1 MTSALSALASA
12 TATFDVVR
20 AGVTT
25 DVATGNVV
33 PNTEQVVVSL
43 FLKSDRVRGTAFPGI
58 EVQEIVYDGYAI
70 EALDSRIMVGTTG
83 TINFAGEGT
92 VGCEVTGVRLP
103 YGKAGLIGAT
113 LNASLGERIQLAS
126 REQMG

>member
-1 MTSALSALASA
+1 MTSALSALANA

-92 VGCEVTGVRLP
+92 VGCEVTGVRIP
-103 YGKAGLIGAT
+103 FGKTGLLGAT
-113 LNASLGERIQLAS
+113 INAALGERIQLVS
-126 REQMG
+126 REQNG